1 MIISAV
7 KSLGVRNLII
17 FSVSDGNRTCIS
29 LTIAGQNEEIKG
41 FKLDATKKADA
52 TSSLNK

>member
-41 FKLDATKKADA
+41 FKLDFF
-52 TSSLNK
+52 